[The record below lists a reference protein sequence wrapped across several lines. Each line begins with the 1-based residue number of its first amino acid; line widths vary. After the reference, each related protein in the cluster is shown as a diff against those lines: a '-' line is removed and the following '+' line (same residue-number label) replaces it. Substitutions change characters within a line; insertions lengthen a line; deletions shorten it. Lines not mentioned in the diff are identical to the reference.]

1 MPGLTRNDIYRR
13 ARNWLDDNTQK
24 RGITVQSENFDR
36 GRITGTVRCF
46 ARTDRTYI
54 VTSTYTIDVY
64 DARVEMRFTDT
75 VLQRTDA
82 AGQYVGNHEPIFL
95 QSIAD
100 AAKAELVDFATS
112 LRSYIISR

>member
-1 MPGLTRNDIYRR
+1 LE
-13 ARNWLDDNTQK
+13 DNTQR

-54 VTSTYTIDVY
+54 VTSNYTIDVY

-75 VLQRTDA
+75 ILQRTDP
-82 AGQYVGNHEPIFL
+82 AGQLSQYFYNQL
-95 QSIAD
+95 QMQLW
-100 AAKAELVDFATS
+100 KN
-112 LRSYIISR
+112 